1 MIRPFTILPVCFCFV
16 VFFSCQLGAQIQELP
31 HADDI
36 KIGGGENNK
45 ADEFDI
51 SGIWQ
56 LEWDD
61 AIDGKLDASLKK
73 CNIEFSMTGTNFD
86 GHFIGPV
93 AGTVRDA
100 KINGKIIERN
110 TPLIQFVQ
118 READYSCAYQIFWNP
133 GPNRLP
139 RGVWHDSNG
148 ASGEF
153 TLLKTQ

>member
-1 MIRPFTILPVCFCFV
+1 MIRSFASFAACFCYLV
-16 VFFSCQLGAQIQELP
+16 VFVGQSTATLQELP
-31 HADDI
+31 FAKDI
-36 KIGGGENNK
+36 NFGGVEIDQAG
-45 ADEFDI
+45 EFDF

-61 AIDGKLDASLKK
+61 SIDGKLDASLKK
-73 CNIEFSMTGTNFD
+73 CNIEFSMAGSSLD

-100 KINGKIIERN
+100 KITGKIIARN

-133 GPNRLP
+133 GPNQLP

-153 TLLKTQ
+153 TLLRTQ